1 MIFKQITN
9 QSKRYTYTTDNFQAS
24 NKSIRTLHLHN
35 LLFLSFKITIR
46 SLHLHNLFSG
56 VKITSTTPT

>member
-9 QSKRYTYTTDNFQAS
+9 QSKRYTYTTYNFQE
-24 NKSIRTLHLHN
+24 NINLIKMLHLHN
-35 LLFLSFKITIR
+35 LKFSSFKIIIST
-46 SLHLHNLFSG
+46 LHLQNLFSG